1 MDWGTEGWMDGVNWG
16 ADRQMDHWDCYSW
29 RTEGRTDK
37 QKVQYFFEIYAQK
50 QYFSKWAE
58 ISPNLK
64 CAPFEQNQGY
74 KSWWLLLGS
83 CSAWLTVSD
92 SKRYFNWIQ
101 PFATDWCVYCSVD
114 CCPLIS
120 IFSACRKWDCNSD
133 RQASL
138 CLISV
143 EPASFCFV
151 WNVLFGVCGAAWQ
164 CLLSKHNASHCR
176 LTDFPDLLHPIQHS
190 RPSHCEKL

>member
-74 KSWWLLLGS
+74 KSLWLLLGS

-92 SKRYFNWIQ
+92 SKRYFKLNPTIR
-101 PFATDWCVYCSVD
+101 YR
-114 CCPLIS
+114 LM
-120 IFSACRKWDCNSD
+120 R
-133 RQASL
+133 
-138 CLISV
+138 
-143 EPASFCFV
+143 
-151 WNVLFGVCGAAWQ
+151 VLFSRLLPTDQHLFSMQEVRLQLWQ
-164 CLLSKHNASHCR
+164 AGITLFNFSGTSKFLFRVECVIWGLWSCL
-176 LTDFPDLLHPIQHS
+176 TM
-190 RPSHCEKL
+190 PSQ